1 MVRELALA
9 AILFVLAD
17 PSASRPDAR
26 FQVIVHPSNPAVALR
41 RADLSAIF
49 LRRMRS
55 WPDGRG
61 IDPVEPSAPDTVREA
76 FSRAVHGKTAA
87 YVTRYW
93 HRLIFAGRA
102 VPPPSLRS
110 DAAVLEF
117 VRTHRGAVGYVDRN
131 TAVGD
136 GVKVIEVTP

>member
-9 AILFVLAD
+9 AILLLLAD
-17 PSASRPDAR
+17 SPASRPDAR
-26 FQVIVHPSNPAVALR
+26 FQLIVHPSNPAVTLR
-41 RADLSAIF
+41 RADVSAIF

-55 WPDGRG
+55 WPDGQG
-61 IDPVEPSAPDTVREA
+61 IDAVEPSPSAAVRDA
-76 FSRAVHGKTAA
+76 FARAVHGKTAA

-117 VRTHRGAVGYVDRN
+117 VRTHRGAVGYIDRI
-131 TAVGD
+131 TPADD